1 MFEKYGASY
10 VTKSVYFRSEN
21 IKKNEEKVDK
31 IFVFEN
37 TIRVT
42 IVLA

>member
-1 MFEKYGASY
+1 MFEKYEASY

-21 IKKNEEKVDK
+21 IKKIEEKVDK

-37 TIRVT
+37 TIRLTV
-42 IVLA
+42 VLA